1 MSLPCFP
8 GTDTVK
14 QLLCPFQACLNL
26 ALPPNQEVL
35 LNGEH
40 RPLMLWH
47 QPSVETEESW
57 CSALHGPLQG
67 LEGCHQMGFGCLW
80 PWLGVHTPR
89 LFLSHTLSPWIDL
102 TLSGS

>member
-14 QLLCPFQACLNL
+14 QLLCPFQAYLNL

-35 LNGEH
+35 LTGEH
-40 RPLMLWH
+40 RPLTLWH

-67 LEGCHQMGFGCLW
+67 LEGCCQMGFGCLW
-80 PWLGVHTPR
+80 PWLGVHAPR
-89 LFLSHTLSPWIDL
+89 LFLSHTLSPWIQ
-102 TLSGS
+102 